1 MRRAVLLAG
10 FAALWLTG
18 CGFTLRQAP
27 EFAFGSVWI
36 NAPESSPVGQS
47 LKRQLAGNAKLRV
60 VTNAQQAAQ
69 AEVILDIT
77 HEQRER
83 IVVGLN
89 TAGQVRNFALRERV
103 KFRLRTPQG
112 KELIAETEIAQQRE
126 VSYVESAALA
136 KEAEQAVL
144 YRDMQN
150 DITQLLLRRLAAVK
164 AL

>member
-1 MRRAVLLAG
+1 MRRTLLASG
-10 FAALWLTG
+10 IALLLLSG

-27 EFAFGSVWI
+27 EFAFRSVWI
-36 NAPESSPVGQS
+36 NAPENSSVAQS
-47 LKRQLAGNAKLRV
+47 LRRQFSSNPKLQV
-60 VTNAQQAAQ
+60 VTDAQQAQQ
-69 AEVILDIT
+69 ADVILDIT
-77 HEQRER
+77 QEQRER

-89 TAGQVRNFALRERV
+89 TAGQVRNFALRERL

-112 KELIAETEIAQQRE
+112 KDLIAETEILQQRE
-126 VSYVESAALA
+126 VSYIESAALA

-150 DITQLLLRRLAAVK
+150 DITQMLLRRLAALK